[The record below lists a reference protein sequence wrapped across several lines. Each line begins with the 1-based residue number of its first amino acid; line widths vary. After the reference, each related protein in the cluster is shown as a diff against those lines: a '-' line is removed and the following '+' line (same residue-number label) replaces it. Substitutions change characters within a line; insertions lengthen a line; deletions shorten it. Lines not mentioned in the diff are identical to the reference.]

1 MAIDQGNGAMGLDD
15 EYQDTADDDERLADD
30 PPHPARQPVG
40 RRPLVRRLIEQA
52 RERQE
57 LSRSLADFDDYLK

>member
-1 MAIDQGNGAMGLDD
+1 MDIDEGNGAMQLDD
-15 EYQDTADDDERLADD
+15 EYQDTADDGERLADD
-30 PPHPARQPVG
+30 PQSARQPAG

>member
-1 MAIDQGNGAMGLDD
+1 MELDD
-15 EYQDTADDDERLADD
+15 DYQDTADDGERLAAD
-30 PPHPARQPVG
+30 PPHPARQPAS